1 MVWRFL
7 KHYGMN
13 KATDILDEFATAVVA
28 FDPQSASRAQVAM
41 MEAELNKLGNRLAEA
56 EAELRREHQET
67 LEVEQNYGQ
76 FLQAAQVLE
85 ARLGSLEDPGQKAET
100 ETSLAKVI
108 DRLERLKPEIER
120 EKREDQEVEHWRA
133 ELRSSFEELA
143 RKIRGAHGD
152 LKTARRQMDMASLQ
166 RQRAAEQERR
176 TKEAAGI
183 TSSISSLSV
192 ALDSMNKET
201 MRVRAET
208 EALTL
213 KAGLI
218 KADRLDT
225 DPIIAA
231 ALSEARGKPP
241 VGAGS
246 LSERLAAL
254 SGGQSAPKLISAA

>member
-28 FDPQSASRAQVAM
+28 FDPQAASKAQVAM
-41 MEAELNKLGNRLAEA
+41 MEVELNKLGRRLADA

-67 LEVEQNYGQ
+67 LELEQSYRQ
-76 FLQAAQVLE
+76 YLDAAHVLQGKLD
-85 ARLGSLEDPGQKAET
+85 SIEDPDRQSET
-100 ETSLAKVI
+100 EASLAKIV

-120 EKREDQEVEHWRA
+120 EKREDQEVEDWRA
-133 ELRSSFEELA
+133 ELRSSFEELG
-143 RKIRGAHGD
+143 RKVRGAHDD
-152 LKTARRQMDMASLQ
+152 LKSARRQMDMASLQ

-183 TSSISSLSV
+183 TSSIGSLSV
-192 ALDSMNKET
+192 ALDAMNQET

-208 EALTL
+208 ETLKL
-213 KAGLI
+213 KAGMLQ
-218 KADRLDT
+218 ADRLDV

-231 ALSEARGKPP
+231 ALSEARGKHSIGKGT
-241 VGAGS
+241 V
-246 LSERLAAL
+246 SERLAAL